1 MVVPVILYGSSVLR
15 KHSAEVIEEDNILKI
30 KEFLFDTIKTNEGIG
45 LAAPQIGLLKRV
57 FVIDTNP
64 VVEQDVTIEKFE
76 GIFINPVI
84 IDSDSDDVA
93 FREGC
98 LSIPGIYEE
107 VYRPEKIL
115 VRYNDISLV
124 MHEEELD
131 GIKARIFQHE
141 FDHLNGILFTDK
153 ISMIRRKLLTGKLNR
168 LRKLSQSQKTEHY
181 ADII

>member
-45 LAAPQIGLLKRV
+45 LAAPQIGLLKRI

-76 GIFINPVI
+76 GIFINPSI
-84 IDSDSDDVA
+84 IDSDSDDIIY
-93 FREGC
+93 REGC
-98 LSIPGIYEE
+98 LSIPDIYEE
-107 VYRPEKIL
+107 IYRPEKIL
-115 VRYNDISLV
+115 VRYQDMSLV
-124 MHEEELD
+124 THEEELD

-141 FDHLNGILFTDK
+141 FDHLSGILFTDK
-153 ISMIRRKLLTGKLNR
+153 ISLIRRKLLTGKLNR
-168 LRKLSQSQKTEHY
+168 IRKLSQSQKTEHY

>member
-15 KHSAEVIEEDNILKI
+15 KHSAEVIEEDNVLKI

-76 GIFINPVI
+76 WIFINPVV

-98 LSIPGIYEE
+98 LSIPEIYEE

-115 VRYNDISLV
+115 VRYQDISLV
-124 MHEEELD
+124 THEEELD

-153 ISMIRRKLLTGKLNR
+153 INLLRRKLLTGKLNR
-168 LRKLSQSQKTEHY
+168 IRKLSQSQKTEHY